1 MRRIVPG
8 ILTGAMATST
18 VEDYLKCIFHEQERA
33 PGALVG
39 TGQIASALDLAPAS
53 VTAMVKTLADS
64 GLVRY
69 EPYAGVALTPA
80 GEQLATHVLRR
91 HRLIEQFL
99 VQIVGMDWTE
109 VHGEAEILEHA
120 VSERLIERMDE
131 MLGRPSVDPHGDPI
145 PAAGGRLDRVPRG
158 SLLSCGLLA
167 PVRIA
172 RVTDQTPEFLRLLEK
187 HGMMPGRRL
196 TVRARDAVA
205 DTVEI
210 VPEEG
215 APLRL
220 GQRAASKILVEPA
233 EA

>member
-1 MRRIVPG
+1 
-8 ILTGAMATST
+8 MATST
-18 VEDYLKCIFHEQERA
+18 VEDYLKCIFHEQERV

-39 TGQIASALDLAPAS
+39 TGQIAAALELAPAS

-91 HRLIEQFL
+91 HRLIELFL
-99 VQIVGMDWTE
+99 VEIVGMDWTE
-109 VHGEAEILEHA
+109 VHGEAEVLEHA

-131 MLGRPSVDPHGDPI
+131 MLGRPSSDPHGDPI
-145 PAAGGRLDRVPRG
+145 PAPGARLAPVPRG
-158 SLLSCGLLA
+158 SLLSCALEV

-172 RVTDQTPEFLRLLEK
+172 RVTDQSKEFLRLLER

-196 TVRARDAVA
+196 TVHARDAVA
-205 DTVEI
+205 DMVEI
-210 VPEEG
+210 VPDDG
-215 APLRL
+215 TPLRL
-220 GQRAASKILVEPA
+220 GLRAASKILVEPA